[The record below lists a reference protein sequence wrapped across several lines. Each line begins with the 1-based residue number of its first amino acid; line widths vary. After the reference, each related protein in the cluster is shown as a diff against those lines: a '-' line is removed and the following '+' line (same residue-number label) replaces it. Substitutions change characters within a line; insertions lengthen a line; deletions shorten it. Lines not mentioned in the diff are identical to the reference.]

1 MNETNKA
8 DKRAGKKAIG
18 HTPVSKWGRKKANKR
33 SRKIAKESL
42 ASAR

>member
-18 HTPVSKWGRKKANKR
+18 HTPVNKWGRKAANKK
-33 SRKIAKESL
+33 SRLLAKKFLKIA
-42 ASAR
+42 